1 MSILENMKDC
11 IKIVLIKH
19 TFNAVEFLD
28 DASDEEVDV
37 DDEPDD
43 DDELDDDEDVVL
55 RLFEVDALGSLQ
67 LSFVQ

>member
-1 MSILENMKDC
+1 MKDC

-28 DASDEEVDV
+28 DASDDEVDD

-43 DDELDDDEDVVL
+43 DDDPDDDEDAVFRVL
-55 RLFEVDALGSLQ
+55 EVDTLGSLQ